1 MTKSE
6 RKWLKLLTV
15 LVIVLLITS
24 FLPLAYIFGDKI
36 YNSIEKSR
44 RDEVERNVFSDCAYV
59 AQAHMNCYDD
69 ERRIVDYRKLV
80 NWQDSFIGYCFFFD
94 KGGYALVTSY
104 DYAIQKF
111 SLDEDTPF
119 PEDIVPEELQPE
131 AVQFVYSLQPTT
143 FVLPDDGDENTPRQY
158 RTLEAGGCFC
168 MDVSQRQIYCFGYPV
183 ISPDEGC
190 FSGNYLVYPG
200 AGSSFTGDAKYFAKL
215 VEPDKEFRER
225 MLKVAEKQL
234 IETGHNDEEY
244 INELYRS
251 MEELADSKKDSGMLR
266 YILGS

>member
-1 MTKSE
+1 MTNSE

-104 DYAIQKF
+104 DYAMQKF
-111 SLDEDTPF
+111 SLYEDTPF
-119 PEDIVPEELQPE
+119 P
-131 AVQFVYSLQPTT
+131 
-143 FVLPDDGDENTPRQY
+143 
-158 RTLEAGGCFC
+158 
-168 MDVSQRQIYCFGYPV
+168 
-183 ISPDEGC
+183 
-190 FSGNYLVYPG
+190 
-200 AGSSFTGDAKYFAKL
+200 
-215 VEPDKEFRER
+215 
-225 MLKVAEKQL
+225 
-234 IETGHNDEEY
+234 
-244 INELYRS
+244 
-251 MEELADSKKDSGMLR
+251 
-266 YILGS
+266 